1 LNLAVPKDMLDDDF
15 LIGMQSD
22 PNIVGQLIA
31 YQMVKLTP
39 SWPPESLAAAVQIG
53 KTMNM
58 ILGNITPSV
67 PVYEF
72 VEDVEEEGDQ
82 EEGI

>member
-1 LNLAVPKDMLDDDF
+1 MIEHEQLSPDF
-15 LIGMQSD
+15 MIPAQSD
-22 PNIVGQLIA
+22 PNIVGQLMA

-53 KTMNM
+53 QTMNK

-67 PVYEF
+67 PVYDF
-72 VEDVEEEGDQ
+72 VEDTDGEEEGD
-82 EEGI
+82 I